1 MGMLKQIL
9 EEFLSIDGVTA
20 AALVGRDGFVI
31 EIVETYP
38 TDSDALGALCA
49 DAVQFFERSGAAMDR
64 GSLRQLMFE
73 YRNGVLI
80 LTPVTKDEFLA
91 ILTDTTTVLGRLT
104 YTLAKTS
111 SRISAVI

>member
-1 MGMLKQIL
+1 MLKQIL

-49 DAVQFFERSGAAMDR
+49 DSVQFFERSGVAMER
-64 GSLRQLMFE
+64 GSLRQVMLE
-73 YRNGVLI
+73 YLDGVLI
-80 LTPVTKDEFLA
+80 LTPVTRDEFLA
-91 ILTDTTTVLGRLT
+91 ILADTSTVLGRLT

-111 SRISAVI
+111 SRVLAVI

>member
-1 MGMLKQIL
+1 MLKQIL
-9 EEFLSIDGVTA
+9 EEFLSIDGVTT

-31 EIVETYP
+31 EIAETDP
-38 TDSDALGALCA
+38 TDSDALGVLCS
-49 DAVQFFERSGAAMDR
+49 DSMRFFGRNGASMKM
-64 GSLRQLMFE
+64 GTLRQIVLE

-80 LTPVTKDEFLA
+80 ITPVTPDEFLV

-111 SRISAVI
+111 SRVLAVI

>member
-1 MGMLKQIL
+1 VLKPIL

-38 TDSDALGALCA
+38 TDSDALGALCS
-49 DAVQFFERSGAAMDR
+49 DSVRFFERSGAAM
-64 GSLRQLMFE
+64 GGGALRQLMLE
-73 YRNGVLI
+73 YQDGVLI

-91 ILTDTTTVLGRLT
+91 ILTNTTTVLGHLT

-111 SRISAVI
+111 SRVLAVI